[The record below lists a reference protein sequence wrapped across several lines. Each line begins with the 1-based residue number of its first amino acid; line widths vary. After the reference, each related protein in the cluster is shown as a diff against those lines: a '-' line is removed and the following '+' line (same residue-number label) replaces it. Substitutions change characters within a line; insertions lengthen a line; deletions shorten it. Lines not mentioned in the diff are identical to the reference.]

1 MAKNRKIAHAVR
13 RQVAASR
20 SLDVGE
26 TGVVLPSHALM
37 AQVRMAGRKL
47 KRQVLAERLAEGGV
61 QPAKLRG
68 RVIQQQVIKHRL
80 TQDGLVTVS
89 KAVIGFRLGDMPN
102 PFIPVTKG
110 EVGVLVAR
118 DIWRMGAKGVVD
130 ARGELCH
137 VMLPTGIVEL
147 PVSSVR
153 DLTDDGEETNE

>member
-1 MAKNRKIAHAVR
+1 MAKNRKIAPAVR
-13 RQVAASR
+13 RQVAVIRAQEA
-20 SLDVGE
+20 GE
-26 TGVVLPSHALM
+26 TGTIMPSHALM

-47 KRQVLAERLAEGGV
+47 KKQILAERLAEGGI
-61 QPAKLRG
+61 QPTKLRG
-68 RVIQQQVIKHRL
+68 RVLQQQVIKHRL

-89 KAVIGFRLGDMPN
+89 KAVIGFRLGVATN

-130 ARGELCH
+130 PRGELCH
-137 VMLPTGIVEL
+137 VMLSTGIVEL

-153 DLTDDGEETNE
+153 DLSDDGEEATE